1 MRTRA
6 ACSTRLDTTSWEGQP
21 RRIEPHGAGRLSAER
36 SPQAAQKLAVSCGRS
51 PRHTAHLYEA
61 QVLVVAAAGN
71 GKRDSCTGYYD
82 SVTTPHKLLVG
93 STTEGGEL
101 SYFSNY
107 GACVHVQVPPSR
119 SARMRPPA
127 SDRPPQRPP
136 ASDHTPATT
145 RQRPPT
151 RPLALPHR
159 APPRTCAGPRL
170 RHPGCGNRPKQ
181 HCHRVQ
187 VGHQYGGAACLGRR
201 RPGPCAGPDPLG
213 GASEGDSSRRRG
225 GGLPRPCF

>member
-1 MRTRA
+1 MGG
-6 ACSTRLDTTSWEGQP
+6 RLDT
-21 RRIEPHGAGRLSAER
+21 PHF
-36 SPQAAQKLAVSCGRS
+36 
-51 PRHTAHLYEA
+51 HEA

-71 GKRDSCTGYYD
+71 SGDESWYD
-82 SVTTPHKLLVG
+82 PIEHCKAHYDPVTTPDKLLVG
-93 STTEGGEL
+93 STTEGGAL

-170 RHPGCGNRPKQ
+170 RHPGCGNRPK
-181 HCHRVQ
+181 
-187 VGHQYGGAACLGRR
+187 
-201 RPGPCAGPDPLG
+201 
-213 GASEGDSSRRRG
+213 
-225 GGLPRPCF
+225 